1 MRIILYRLPENTQSV
16 HFLILTNI
24 FAVQFVSEPIK
35 DILKLLEKATNSA
48 DRRSLGFSAVEIAYG
63 LSHVAT
69 IDGNKKMVR
78 HPHCISVQ
86 SSAYNR
92 CPSIET
98 SLYDSAAVVKLGG
111 SFWLSHATSGQTFL
125 GFWKTAHL
133 PLP

>member
-1 MRIILYRLPENTQSV
+1 M
-16 HFLILTNI
+16 LTNI
-24 FAVQFVSEPIK
+24 FAEQFVSEPIK

-48 DRRSLGFSAVEIAYG
+48 DRRSLGFSAAEIAYG

-69 IDGNKKMVR
+69 NDGNKKMVR
-78 HPHCISVQ
+78 TPHCISVQ

-98 SLYDSAAVVKLGG
+98 SLYDSAAVVKLGR
-111 SFWLSHATSGQTFL
+111 SFWLSHATSGRTFL
-125 GFWKTAHL
+125 GFWETAHL